1 MIVPAVE
8 PRVRAN
14 IILISGFPD
23 NHALP
28 EANPLNYISRIKVPT
43 LMLNGK
49 YDMFFPVETSV
60 NPAFDLLGTPKEDKR
75 LVVYPTDHYIP
86 VSKGIEEMLAWLD
99 RYFGPATKVV
109 PDGVWPPD

>member
-14 IILISGFPD
+14 IILVSGFPD

-28 EANPLNYISRIKVPT
+28 EAYPLNYISHVKVPT

-60 NPAFDLLGTPKEDKR
+60 QPAFDLLGTPKEDKLLR
-75 LVVYPTDHYIP
+75 FYQTDHYLPI
-86 VSKGIEEMLAWLD
+86 GARNQEMLAWLD
-99 RYFGPATKVV
+99 KYLGPAQ
-109 PDGVWPPD
+109 